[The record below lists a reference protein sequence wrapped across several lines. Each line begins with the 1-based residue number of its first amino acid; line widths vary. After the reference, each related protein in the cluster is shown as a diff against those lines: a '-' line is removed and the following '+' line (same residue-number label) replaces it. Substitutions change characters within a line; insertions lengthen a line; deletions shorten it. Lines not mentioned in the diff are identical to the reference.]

1 MKFASV
7 EHEVIY
13 KKLVKNMNGNTEGMT
28 VDRKGS
34 DPAGIHEHFA
44 EISRY
49 ISIMDQNRV
58 NLAHRPIFSHRKV
71 LGPFIV
77 LGKKVVR
84 KFLKWY
90 LDPVA
95 LQQTEF
101 NNAVTPAIG
110 RLTELAVRDHEKIEA
125 LKKQLQEQSEQH
137 DVKLDMLKKQLQEQ
151 LEQHDVKLDMLKKQL
166 QEQLEQH
173 DVKLDMLKKQL
184 QEQLEQH
191 DVKLDMLEKQVQEAQ
206 NLLAGKFSELEE
218 KLNKFEAALQLNLD
232 AEKSIFE
239 KETYS
244 QSGEDSILCYL
255 LHVLGIPFE
264 SVTYVDLG
272 ANHAKEMNN
281 TYFFYKMGGR
291 GVLVEANPQ
300 LIPELKFYRN
310 QDIVLNRCIAAETGN
325 FVDFYI
331 LSGDGLSTLRHETA
345 KKYMEINPGLKI
357 MDQVQV
363 ETISYNDLVEQYLGH
378 PPTILSI
385 DIEGNE
391 LEILRSIDFEKYR
404 PKFIVAEMIG
414 YDTKLNYRS
423 KNEEIK
429 AFLESQGYDEYAFTG
444 INSIFLDRTLLEG
457 KA

>member
-125 LKKQLQEQSEQH
+125 LKKQLQEQS
-137 DVKLDMLKKQLQEQ
+137 
-151 LEQHDVKLDMLKKQL
+151 
-166 QEQLEQH
+166 EQH

>member
-1 MKFASV
+1 MEGRDRNMKFASV

-125 LKKQLQEQSEQH
+125 LKKQLQEQS
-137 DVKLDMLKKQLQEQ
+137 
-151 LEQHDVKLDMLKKQL
+151 
-166 QEQLEQH
+166 EQH

>member
-1 MKFASV
+1 MMEGRDRNMKFASV

-125 LKKQLQEQSEQH
+125 LKKQLQEQS
-137 DVKLDMLKKQLQEQ
+137 
-151 LEQHDVKLDMLKKQL
+151 
-166 QEQLEQH
+166 EQH